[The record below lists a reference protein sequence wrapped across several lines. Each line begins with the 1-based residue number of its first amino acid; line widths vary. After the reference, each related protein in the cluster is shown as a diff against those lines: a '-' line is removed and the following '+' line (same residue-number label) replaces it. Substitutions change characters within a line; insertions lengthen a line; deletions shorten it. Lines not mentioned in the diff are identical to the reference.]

1 MTKRDVANAAPGRA
15 ELSAAMA
22 RLAGK
27 VRRTPTLAL
36 PAGEL
41 CSVPVTLKLETLQHT
56 GSFKARGAL
65 NAVLTAPAG
74 TSSITAASGGNHG
87 AAVAWAGA
95 QAGPPTPVFVPA
107 FVPAAKAALIVDY
120 GATLH
125 RVEGFYA
132 DALAASLAHAEQQ
145 GAHHVDAYDAEAVVA
160 GQSTMGQELAEQ
172 IEPGRPVLVSCGG
185 GGLFSGVSLGL
196 EGRNPVVAVEPAT
209 APTLTRTRDAGH
221 VVDVEV
227 SGIAV
232 DSLGARR
239 AGGIAFDVAR
249 RLRSTTLL
257 VSDEAIKQAQRH
269 LWSSLRLA
277 VEPGGATAF
286 AAVMTGLSSFDH
298 PVVVLSGANVPAGP
312 RLHPDR

>member
-1 MTKRDVANAAPGRA
+1 MTERDGANAVPGPA
-15 ELSAAMA
+15 ELSAAVA

-36 PAGEL
+36 PAGDL
-41 CSVPVTLKLETLQHT
+41 CSIPMTLKLETLQHT

-87 AAVAWAGA
+87 AAVAWAAA
-95 QAGPPTPVFVPA
+95 QAGLPAHVFVPA
-107 FVPAAKAALIVDY
+107 FVPAAKAALIVAY

-125 RVEGFYA
+125 RVDGFYA
-132 DALAASLAHAEQQ
+132 DALAASLAHAEQHS
-145 GAHHVDAYDAEAVVA
+145 AHHVDAYDAEAVVA
-160 GQSTMGQELAEQ
+160 GQSTLGQELTEQ

-185 GGLFSGVSLGL
+185 GGLFAGVSLAL
-196 EGRNPVVAVEPAT
+196 EDRNPVVAVEPAT
-209 APTLTRTRDAGH
+209 APSLARTLDAGQ
-221 VVDVEV
+221 VIDVEV

-239 AGGIAFDVAR
+239 AGGIAVDVAR

-257 VSDEAIKQAQRH
+257 VSDEAIEQAQRR
-269 LWSSLRLA
+269 LWSALRLA
-277 VEPGGATAF
+277 VEPGGATAL
-286 AAVMTGLSSFDH
+286 AAAMTGLSSSDH
-298 PVVVLSGANVPAGP
+298 PVVVLSGANVPAAP